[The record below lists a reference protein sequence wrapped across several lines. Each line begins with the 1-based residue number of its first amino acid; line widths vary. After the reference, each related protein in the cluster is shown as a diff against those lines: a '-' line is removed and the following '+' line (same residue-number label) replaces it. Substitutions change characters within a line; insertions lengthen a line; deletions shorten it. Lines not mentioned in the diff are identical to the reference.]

1 MPEMAV
7 SATLFIMGLLVIACV
22 ITVVSARDHDLM
34 QAIWLVAARYVKSG
48 QRIIALYLVVTG
60 RACSAGRVV
69 FRSAHYAGELAPSVS
84 GWSID
89 PHSKNP
95 QEDNTGDKP

>member
-1 MPEMAV
+1 MPVLAL

-22 ITVVSARDHDLM
+22 ITIVSTRDHDLL
-34 QAIWLVAARYVKSG
+34 QAIRLAAARYVSSG

-69 FRSAHYAGELAPSVS
+69 FRSAHNAGELAPSVS
-84 GWSID
+84 GCSID

>member
-1 MPEMAV
+1 
-7 SATLFIMGLLVIACV
+7 
-22 ITVVSARDHDLM
+22 
-34 QAIWLVAARYVKSG
+34 LVAARYVKSG

-69 FRSAHYAGELAPSVS
+69 FRSAHNAGELAPSVS
-84 GWSID
+84 GCSID